1 MDANAYGCI
10 LSCMDRLGAAGY
22 GQICRVYFTALLVN
36 ASPEGGF
43 SSPVLRKRLHIYR
56 SVIAAAQLDEYEEV
70 WLELC
75 RELKNS
81 GLDQDHRT
89 FFDAFAPEIM
99 QDWEGLSSCCG
110 GRVSSMLVVM
120 ILALD
125 VPPLEPLE
133 MPGKAVELQYGNHKS
148 LLRDCGVD
156 LAAFRE
162 GWHCVHISELSDST
176 HFLRPAVSQAKALYN
191 GLFLPMTDLVS
202 DYATL
207 YLGGSV
213 TEEKRAMS
221 GGRRKSRTATLSE
234 SGKSEV
240 DQELEEVLQ
249 KLRYEKPTDV
259 VRGLFYTDERN
270 DAGFECSHMFRCF
283 REMVQSDSRVLI
295 VNPCP
300 DFLLTWQKRQP
311 RVSKICF
318 VVPDE
323 TLAKLYGREFPEYSF
338 KTRYSLPEEGNK
350 WDRILIFVRDWD
362 AAKAVS
368 FLEFSSENAKAM
380 ILMSETAVTEANSPI
395 TATLQSHGLKR
406 IVKIPNE
413 LTQSS
418 PRKKI
423 LVHLDSQWQ
432 QPCFQLLHGYFRHKE
447 IEWCIHKRYDAIPYG
462 WLDGSMTV
470 FDMRKAAQNRN
481 PNPQKTQKEAKVF
494 CFSPEIRF
502 RYLINADCK
511 NRVAGRVYY
520 SAILRPED
528 KHRKQGKR
536 LTPIV
541 EKGLRQES
549 EAQVVAALET
559 AVLDERIA
567 PFAAADVLDFY
578 DGRYAELSLKTLWY
592 CLHGQLLTL
601 GSYREEVA
609 VALFC
614 GQDQTLGS
622 LCIGTAR
629 GEDYEAALQ
638 DMLGDSL
645 RKKHWEQLNIILRT
659 AKKQGLIARNE
670 VDSYLAVAQTRLDK
684 RQREVRNA
692 LTKKTL
698 EPYEIHRMM
707 DFLCEKVGDDQ
718 QIRFIKDSRWL
729 IPLIR
734 LFTGMR
740 ISEVCAL
747 RWMDFMPIGNLD
759 TYQFAVRSYLD
770 HKDSIRVIVDHTDG
784 QYRSIPVAPA
794 LAEMLLEYK
803 HFLLQSGQNEELLE
817 LCFIVAR
824 ISAGDKP
831 CGRKVGT
838 AACAELVEKA
848 QIPSHMVLLPGQ
860 EGVYATDL
868 GRYGGDIFYT
878 NFKFYLRH
886 YCSFTEGEVRYL
898 LGLKPKDTF
907 SAHYCDFGSDILQHK
922 MAIKLSRWTAEYG
935 LHPMSAVPIH
945 SQEIFQNDWEKC
957 LCGSAEAPVSAT
969 IYILPQN
976 GVFSQELTIEVESRF
991 GFDATITCFTED
1003 QNG

>member
-1 MDANAYGCI
+1 MDANTYGCI
-10 LSCMDRLGAAGY
+10 LSCMDRLGAARY
-22 GQICRVYFTALLVN
+22 GEICRVYFTALLVN
-36 ASPEGGF
+36 ASSESGF

-81 GLDQDHRT
+81 GLDRDHRT
-89 FFDAFAPEIM
+89 FFDTFAPEIV
-99 QDWEGLSSCCG
+99 QDWEGLSSCCD

-148 LLRDCGVD
+148 LLRDCGVN

-221 GGRRKSRTATLSE
+221 GGRRKNRTATLSE

-259 VRGLFYTDERN
+259 VRGLFYADERN

-311 RVSKICF
+311 RASKICF

-350 WDRILIFVRDWD
+350 WDRILIIVRDWD

-368 FLEFSSENAKAM
+368 FMEFSSENAKAM

-432 QPCFQLLHGYFRHKE
+432 QPCFQLLHGYFRHKD

-609 VALFC
+609 VAMFC

-645 RKKHWEQLNIILRT
+645 RKKHWELLNIILRT

-670 VDSYLAVAQTRLDK
+670 VDGYLAVAQTRLDK

-698 EPYEIHRMM
+698 EPYEIRRMM
-707 DFLCEKVGDDQ
+707 DFLCERIGDEQ
-718 QIRFIKDSRWL
+718 QIRFIKESQWL

-747 RWMDFMPIGNLD
+747 RWMDFMPIADLG
-759 TYQFAVRSYLD
+759 TYQFLIRGFTD
-770 HKDSIRVIVDHTDG
+770 HKDCIRKITDHTDG

-794 LAEMLLEYK
+794 LAEMILQYK
-803 HFLLQSGQNEELLE
+803 HYLLKSGQKEELLE
-817 LCFIVAR
+817 LRPI
-824 ISAGDKP
+824 ISPNPVGEKP
-831 CGRKVGT
+831 YR
-838 AACAELVEKA
+838 
-848 QIPSHMVLLPGQ
+848 
-860 EGVYATDL
+860 
-868 GRYGGDIFYT
+868 
-878 NFKFYLRH
+878 
-886 YCSFTEGEVRYL
+886 
-898 LGLKPKDTF
+898 
-907 SAHYCDFGSDILQHK
+907 
-922 MAIKLSRWTAEYG
+922 
-935 LHPMSAVPIH
+935 
-945 SQEIFQNDWEKC
+945 
-957 LCGSAEAPVSAT
+957 
-969 IYILPQN
+969 
-976 GVFSQELTIEVESRF
+976 
-991 GFDATITCFTED
+991 
-1003 QNG
+1003 